1 MSRLAS
7 SRCKVPARYR
17 QKQREQK
24 RDADLRLF
32 FTLGEG
38 YVSRHI
44 EDPEG
49 SQRWVETGIW
59 EAIA

>member
-1 MSRLAS
+1 
-7 SRCKVPARYR
+7 VPARYR